1 MDSAAAEE
9 DAGKIADASASVR
22 RTSRT
27 IIEITSMDS
36 QDRQKS
42 CRRGRSER
50 GHEAYSVRYVECPSD
65 ARTKPTGF
73 FTIRLIVGGAFR
85 PSLEETLIRH
95 PLGFNCKGPG
105 FQGQPLFRRATGP
118 IGQDVP

>member
-42 CRRGRSER
+42 RRRGRSER
-50 GHEAYSVRYVECPSD
+50 RPEAYSVLYVEGLSD
-65 ARTKPTGF
+65 ARTKPTDF
-73 FTIRLIVGGAFR
+73 FTILSIVGGAFR
-85 PSLEETLIRH
+85 PGLKKALIRH